1 MEIAQRFPRAVRELE
16 HVWIPLAD
24 GTRLAARIWLPEDA
38 EARPVPGILEY
49 LPYRRRDGTR
59 LRDDDTHSF
68 VAGHGYACVRVDMR
82 GSGDADGVLHDEYL
96 PQEQSDGLEVLR
108 WLAAQPWCDGNLCI
122 IGISWVGFNGLQ
134 IAAHAPPELKAIVT
148 ICSTDDRYADDI
160 HYMGGCLLS
169 DNFAWANVMFP
180 RNFKP
185 PDPATYGEGWRD
197 AWLERLEHGR
207 FWLEPWL
214 EHQRRD
220 AYWEHGSV
228 CEDLHAIR
236 CPVFAVGGW
245 ADGYSN
251 AIPRLL
257 ARLEVPRLGLIGPW
271 AHRYPHHGVP
281 GPAMDFLQE
290 TLRWWDH
297 WLKGVDTGI
306 MHEPHLRAY
315 VQDSV
320 PPASTY
326 ETRPGRWVG
335 EPAWPSPFVQTR
347 VHPLGPGRI
356 AAPDD
361 AVASTALRLQS
372 PLGVGLEAGDWCSY
386 GNPGDLPSD
395 QRRADGGSLVFD
407 SAPLEAPLDILGA
420 PVVELEV
427 RSDRPLALL
436 AARLCDVRPDG
447 QVTRVTYGLLNLTH
461 RDGHARPEPLV
472 PGQPYRVRLQLN
484 DVGQRFPAGHRL
496 RLALSTDYWP
506 LAWPSPEPVTLE
518 VTCGVSCLHLPVRP
532 ARAEDADVG
541 VPMPAR
547 GAAPAPHTELA
558 PASRQRR
565 LSVDQITGET
575 VLELEV
581 DGGTVRWDAIGVA
594 VSSHNRTRY
603 VSCGND
609 PLSARTE
616 AWDEVRLQRSEDG
629 WDVRIRTH
637 TSLTADATH
646 FHTRAEVEAFAGAER
661 VFERSTERSFERD
674 HV

>member
-1 MEIAQRFPRAVRELE
+1 MEIVHRYPRVVRALE

-38 EARPVPGILEY
+38 EAKPVPAILEY

-59 LRDDDTHSF
+59 ARDDDTHPYI
-68 VAGHGYACVRVDMR
+68 AGHGYACVRVDMR

-96 PQEQSDGLEVLR
+96 LQEQLDGLEVLR
-108 WLAAQPWCDGNLCI
+108 WLAAQPWCDGNLGI
-122 IGISWVGFNGLQ
+122 IGISWGGFNGLQ

-185 PDPATYGEGWRD
+185 PDPATYGEGWRE

-220 AYWEHGSV
+220 AYWQHGSV
-228 CEDLHAIR
+228 CEDDASIR

-257 ARLEVPRLGLIGPW
+257 ERLDVPRLGLIGPW

-281 GPAMDFLQE
+281 GPAIGFLQE

-297 WLKGVDTGI
+297 RLKGVDTGI
-306 MHEPHLRAY
+306 MDEPQLRAWI
-315 VQDSV
+315 QDSA
-320 PPASTY
+320 PPATSY
-326 ETRPGRWVG
+326 AERPGRWVG
-335 EPAWPSPFVQTR
+335 EPARSSAAIETHVY
-347 VHPLGPGRI
+347 PLAVGRL
-356 AAPDD
+356 AAPGES
-361 AVASTALRLQS
+361 VPSTTLRVRS

-386 GNPGDLPSD
+386 GNPGDLPGD

-407 SAPLEAPLDILGA
+407 SAPLDAPLDILGA
-420 PVVELEV
+420 PVAELEV

-436 AARLCDVRPDG
+436 AARLSDVRPDG
-447 QVTRVTYGLLNLTH
+447 QVTRVTYGLLNLSH
-461 RDGHARPEPLV
+461 RDSHARPEALV
-472 PGQPYRVRLQLN
+472 PGRTYRVRIQLN
-484 DVGQRFPAGHRL
+484 DVGQRFPVGHRV

-506 LAWPSPEPVTLE
+506 IAWPSPEPATLE
-518 VTCGVSCLHLPVRP
+518 VTSGVSTLQLPVRTP
-532 ARAEDADVG
+532 RAEDADVH
-541 VPMPAR
+541 VPMPAQ
-547 GAAPAPHTELA
+547 AAPPAPRTVLA
-558 PASRQRR
+558 PAGRQRR
-565 LSVDQITGET
+565 VHVDQIGGET
-575 VLELEV
+575 ALELEV
-581 DGGTVRWDAIGVA
+581 DGGTVRWDAIDVT

-603 VSCGND
+603 VCRDED
-609 PLSARTE
+609 PHSARVE
-616 AWDEVRLQRSEDG
+616 AWDHVRLQRDG

-637 TSLTADATH
+637 TSLSADASH
-646 FHTRAEVEAFAGAER
+646 FHTRSEVEAFEGEER

>member
-1 MEIAQRFPRAVRELE
+1 MHIVESFPHAVRAIE
-16 HVWIPLAD
+16 HEWVPMPD
-24 GTRLAARIWLPEDA
+24 GTRLAARLWLPEGA
-38 EARPVPGILEY
+38 TEAPVPAILEY

-59 LRDDDTHSF
+59 VRDDHTHPYY
-68 VAGHGYACVRVDMR
+68 AGHGYACVRVDMR

-96 PQEQSDGLEVLR
+96 LQEQRDGLEVLR
-108 WLAAQPWCDGNLCI
+108 WLAAQPWCDGNLGI
-122 IGISWVGFNGLQ
+122 IGISWGGFNGLQ
-134 IAAHAPPELKAIVT
+134 IAAHGPPELKAIVT

-160 HYMGGCLLS
+160 HSMGGCLLS

-180 RNFKP
+180 RNAKP
-185 PDPATYGEGWRD
+185 PDPATYGEDWRD
-197 AWLERLEHGR
+197 AWRERLEHGR

-228 CEDLHAIR
+228 CEDYSAIR

-257 ARLEVPRLGLIGPW
+257 AGLEVPRLGLIGPW
-271 AHRYPHHGVP
+271 GHRYPHHGVP
-281 GPAMDFLQE
+281 GPAMGFLQE

-297 WLKGVDTGI
+297 WLKGIDTGI
-306 MHEPHLRAY
+306 MDEPQLRAWI
-315 VQDSV
+315 QDSA
-320 PPASTY
+320 PPATSY

-335 EPAWPSPFVQTR
+335 EPAWPSPAIESR
-347 VHPLGPGRI
+347 AYSLAAGRL
-356 AAPDD
+356 AEPEDVAVSAP
-361 AVASTALRLQS
+361 LRLQS

-386 GNPGDLPSD
+386 GNPGDLPGD

-420 PVVELEV
+420 PVVELEI
-427 RSDRPLALL
+427 RSDRPQALV

-447 QVTRVTYGLLNLTH
+447 QVTRVSYGLLNLSH
-461 RDGHARPEPLV
+461 RDAHARPEALV
-472 PGQPYRVRLQLN
+472 PGRTYRVRIQLN
-484 DVGQRFPAGHRL
+484 DVGQRFPVGHRL

-506 LAWPSPEPVTLE
+506 IAWPSPEPATLE
-518 VTCGVSCLHLPVRP
+518 VTSGTSTLHLPVRTP
-532 ARAEDADVG
+532 RAEDADVR
-541 VPMPAR
+541 VPMPAQ
-547 GAAPAPHTELA
+547 AAPPAPRTVLA

-565 LSVDQITGET
+565 VSVDQLTGET
-575 VLELEV
+575 LLELEV
-581 DGGTVRWDAIGVA
+581 DGGSVRWDAIDVT

-603 VSCGND
+603 ACRAED
-609 PLSARTE
+609 PLSARAE
-616 AWDEVRLQRSEDG
+616 AWDEVRLQRDA

-637 TSLTADATH
+637 TALSADASH
-646 FHTRAEVEAFAGAER
+646 FHTRSEIEAFEGEER